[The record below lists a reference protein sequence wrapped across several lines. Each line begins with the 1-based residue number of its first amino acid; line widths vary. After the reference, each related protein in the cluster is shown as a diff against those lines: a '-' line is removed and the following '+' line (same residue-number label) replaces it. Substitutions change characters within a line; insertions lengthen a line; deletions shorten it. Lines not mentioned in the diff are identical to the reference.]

1 MKGASGTINKT
12 ADAIAYFSSEN
23 PLKSEYLKQCGEQR
37 SQKTITATGSI
48 TF

>member
-1 MKGASGTINKT
+1 MKETSSTINKT
-12 ADAIAYFSSEN
+12 TDAIAYFSLEN